1 MKHTKNALS
10 EETSE
15 ATRKNLQTPKPSMDV
30 HNLSPNDF
38 ETLVEVFR
46 TLLKWQN
53 ERDELKNKTPD
64 GCGHN

>member
-1 MKHTKNALS
+1 MEHPKNPFNERLT
-10 EETSE
+10 EKTLETV
-15 ATRKNLQTPKPSMDV
+15 KPVIDR

-53 ERDELKNKTPD
+53 ENDRITNRADISTT
-64 GCGHN
+64 GR